1 MSSTSLQNSKTMQ
14 DLLGPNLLTSLHTS
28 KSTSEVLKGKDL
40 ICLYFSASWCPP
52 CKKFT
57 PILSSFYDAHC
68 RPANIEIIYISSD
81 SDVTSFEAY
90 YGKMP
95 WCSLP
100 VTNTAQIK
108 QKLADKLKI
117 SGIPTLV
124 VLDSK
129 GNFVSDTARNDVML
143 VGNSVE
149 KGKELVDRWKTAE
162 AVPIEEAQLS
172 GTGQGGIL
180 WRIVMT
186 FLRNPMY
193 IVGLLFFVKKF
204 MRKLQNVEQR
214 EEF

>member
-204 MRKLQNVEQR
+204 MRKLQNAEQR